1 MNITRK
7 IKLLIVITANLLLV
21 SCISNNENPDLV
33 IPEKSETVDN
43 SNPTNSR
50 LAIKDGGVVKKI
62 TREDKHDRK
71 NIIKDSNSVEYSL
84 SNHTYY
90 TNVTESKSTTVI
102 KPQVKEKIVTAN
114 SGSSSNNVN
123 ISDSKEEVEVSVE
136 PGNKDIKEDPE
147 IPKDN
152 SPEINQT
159 PIEKDLPNKDE
170 ITVLC
175 KDAWFDESMPC
186 DYIPDNLKPTDELG
200 RSVPHFFTSQ
210 EAWNWGEKQ
219 IEDENSEY
227 GCRGFSRMDGY
238 QNDGKQFFF
247 AYLKVCDIN

>member
-1 MNITRK
+1 MNVTRK
-7 IKLLIVITANLLLV
+7 IKLLIVITANFLLI
-21 SCISNNENPDLV
+21 SCADNKQDFDIV
-33 IPEKSETVDN
+33 TPEKDKPVDKY
-43 SNPTNSR
+43 NPTDSR
-50 LAIKDGGVVKKI
+50 PINVEDDLIKNNTSGDKQNNQI
-62 TREDKHDRK
+62 IIEDSD
-71 NIIKDSNSVEYSL
+71 SVEYNL

-90 TNVTESKSTTVI
+90 TNVTESKNTTFI
-102 KPQVKEKIVTAN
+102 KPQVKEKIVTDS

-136 PGNKDIKEDPE
+136 PSNKDIKEDPE

-152 SPEINQT
+152 SSEINQP
-159 PIEKDLPNKDE
+159 PIDKDPPNKDE

-186 DYIPDNLKPTDELG
+186 DYILDNLKPTDELG

-210 EAWNWGEKQ
+210 EAWNWGEQQ
-219 IEDENSEY
+219 IEDEDSEY

-238 QNDGKQFFF
+238 QNDGTQFFF

>member
-1 MNITRK
+1 MIITRK
-7 IKLLIVITANLLLV
+7 LKLMMTIASFILLV
-21 SCISNNENPDLV
+21 SCAHNKEDFDIV
-33 IPEKSETVDN
+33 IPKKDKTVDN
-43 SNPTNSR
+43 FNPTTSR

-62 TREDKHDRK
+62 TREDNQYTP
-71 NIIKDSNSVEYSL
+71 NIIKENAPIEDDSYNP
-84 SNHTYY
+84 TDP
-90 TNVTESKSTTVI
+90 TVL
-102 KPQVKEKIVTAN
+102 KQKVKEKIVTAN

-210 EAWNWGEKQ
+210 EAWNWGEQQ